1 MKKVNFG
8 DLLGTLDN
16 DYYDKIEREFAS
28 QLSKNAIDT
37 ALNTNIERL
46 GGKVFYY
53 MFKIV
58 SQNFDEHCT
67 KCFDEIIKVKI
78 KELMKN
84 NSGQIKVTKLDK
96 KSFITQFTTQQYE
109 VAKKAGITPSRLSK
123 VLKNTLSD
131 FYAFEVISLAITN
144 DMKPKVAFEQL
155 YYIPLTD
162 SDILKKAK
170 TSKKNKPTG

>member
-1 MKKVNFG
+1 
-8 DLLGTLDN
+8 
-16 DYYDKIEREFAS
+16 
-28 QLSKNAIDT
+28 
-37 ALNTNIERL
+37 
-46 GGKVFYY
+46 
-53 MFKIV
+53 
-58 SQNFDEHCT
+58 
-67 KCFDEIIKVKI
+67 
-78 KELMKN
+78 MKN